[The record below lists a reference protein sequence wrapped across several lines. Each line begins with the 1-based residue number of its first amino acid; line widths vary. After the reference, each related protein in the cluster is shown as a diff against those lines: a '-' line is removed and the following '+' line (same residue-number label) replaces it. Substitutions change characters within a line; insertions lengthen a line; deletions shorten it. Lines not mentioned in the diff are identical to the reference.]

1 MPTARDVMATDVL
14 TIPHTASVG
23 EAIQMVLAG
32 EVECAPV
39 IDGRGRLLGFV
50 SEAQLLVVFY
60 DDEVRE
66 ERITA
71 CLSDDVVSIEAD
83 TPLTDVGRKLN
94 RSGAPRLA
102 VLENGRLVGTISR
115 ADLVQHIAAAPLAS
129 RLSMP
134 VAAATLCSQRG
145 HTNPTHERRTGNE
158 WLSISKSARR
168 ANSARRSS
176 KLDSDTR

>member
-14 TIPHTASVG
+14 TIPHTTSVG
-23 EAIQMVLAG
+23 EAIQMLLAG

-39 IDGRGRLLGFV
+39 IDGGGRLLGFV

-71 CLSDDVVSIEAD
+71 CLTDDVVSVEAD
-83 TPLTDVGRKLN
+83 APLADVGRKLN

-115 ADLVQHIAAAPLAS
+115 ADLVQRVAAAPLAS
-129 RLSMP
+129 RRAMAGS
-134 VAAATLCSQRG
+134 AA
-145 HTNPTHERRTGNE
+145 E
-158 WLSISKSARR
+158 
-168 ANSARRSS
+168 
-176 KLDSDTR
+176 